1 MNLHALRATARRV
14 QRRLSAEHGF
24 TMIVALGVMLVTSLL
39 VAAVLVAVA
48 GDTNTTRHDL
58 DSKRAYSA
66 ARAGLNAFL
75 YNLDQNPNYWGT
87 CTNDVSGVTSVPGAS
102 TPVSYSFQPIY
113 NSGYSA
119 TNCPTNAVAALIDP
133 LTGSLRVKFTGYS
146 GTTPQVS
153 RTVVAAF
160 RKRSPLDFLWY
171 TVYETQDPVTNSACG
186 EWYRQGADS
195 SCAIVWANDVMNGP
209 MYTQDQLKIGSGATP
224 TFGRSKQ
231 DLIES
236 EGPTLC
242 TGSCGSANMKGTP
255 IAPVPT
261 SDQVAFPTSNAQLAT
276 DAQNHGQVYKGTTN
290 ITLNSDG
297 TATVMVCPTASTCA
311 APTPN
316 PVPLATYPIIAATN
330 LSGCSGSYDPTNV
343 TYSQNSSK
351 YYYGPCGDIYVKGT
365 YTTPLTISAGDN
377 IVITG
382 NLTTSLTGTAT
393 LGLVANQFVRV
404 MHGIK
409 SGSGCTS
416 GVDDPNYTIDNPVID
431 AAILTLGHSFVVD
444 NYNKGCHSNLD
455 TLTVNGAI
463 AQKYRGPVGT
473 GSSTP
478 TTGYSKNYG
487 YDDRLHVLLPP
498 YLFDIVTSAW
508 QLSRET
514 LCTPDPAAPL
524 TPTAQNCGY
533 TGT

>member
-1 MNLHALRATARRV
+1 MILAALRRTARGAH
-14 QRRLSAEHGF
+14 RRLSAEHGF

-39 VAAVLVAVA
+39 VAAVLVAVS
-48 GDTNTTRHDL
+48 GDTNITRHDL

-75 YNLDQNPNYWGT
+75 YNLDQNPNYWST
-87 CTNDVSGVTSVPGAS
+87 CGNDAAGVTPVPGAS

-119 TNCPTNAVAALIDP
+119 ATCSTNAVGALIDP

-146 GTTPQVS
+146 GASPQVS
-153 RTVVAAF
+153 RTIVAAF

-171 TVYETQDPVTNSACG
+171 TVYETQDPATNSQCG
-186 EWYRQGADS
+186 EWYRQGAAS

-209 MYTQDQLKIGSGATP
+209 MYTQDQLKIGTGATP

-242 TGSCGSANMKGTP
+242 TGSCGAASMKGTP

-276 DAQNHGQVYKGTTN
+276 DAQNHGQVYKGTVN
-290 ITLNSDG
+290 VILGGIAG
-297 TATVMVCPTASTCA
+297 TGNARVVVCPTSTTCT
-311 APTPN
+311 APAIVNLT
-316 PVPLATYPIIAATN
+316 TYPILAATN
-330 LSGCSGSYDPTNV
+330 GSGCTGSYDPTNV
-343 TYSQNSSK
+343 TYSQNSSG
-351 YYYGPCGDIYVKGT
+351 YYYGPCGDIYVSGQ

-377 IVITG
+377 VVITG
-382 NLTTSLTGTAT
+382 SLTTPLTGTAT

-416 GVDDPNYTIDNPVID
+416 GIEDPNHTIDNPVID

-455 TLTVNGAI
+455 SLTVNGAI

-473 GSSTP
+473 GNSTP

-498 YLFDIVTSAW
+498 FLFDIVTSAW

-514 LCTPDPAAPL
+514 LCTASAPAPDS
-524 TPTAQNCGY
+524 TSCSY